1 MGLLGIVEV
10 LIECGLHFLSIKS
23 SHLIKNL
30 KLVKKKMPELA
41 FYTVGYLEDSKC
53 SYKMQKEKV
62 GTREEKKLSNFFKTV
77 TLK

>member
-1 MGLLGIVEV
+1 
-10 LIECGLHFLSIKS
+10 
-23 SHLIKNL
+23 
-30 KLVKKKMPELA
+30 MPELA

-62 GTREEKKLSNFFKTV
+62 GTREEKKLSNLFKTV